1 MTRVVRPTSLQV
13 AQRSVLEP
21 VTVLIVD
28 DCPAAR
34 DGIRSIL
41 KTHAD
46 IRVVGE
52 AEDALSG
59 LEQALRLK
67 PRIVLMDFQMAG
79 TDVAEATR
87 LVKESS
93 PGTKVLGM
101 LVHSAHIAPALAA
114 GADGYLMKDAGRR
127 ELCRKILETAGGF

>member
-1 MTRVVRPTSLQV
+1 M
-13 AQRSVLEP
+13 EP
-21 VTVLIVD
+21 ITVLLVD
-28 DCPAAR
+28 DCQAAR
-34 DGIRSIL
+34 DGLRSIL
-41 KTHAD
+41 QSHAD

-52 AEDALSG
+52 AEDALTG

-67 PRIVLMDFQMAG
+67 PRIVLMDFQMTG
-79 TDVAEATR
+79 MDVAEATR
-87 LVKESS
+87 MVKESS

-127 ELCRKILETAGGF
+127 ELCRKIRETAVGF

>member
-1 MTRVVRPTSLQV
+1 MTPVVRPTSLQV

-67 PRIVLMDFQMAG
+67 PRIVLMDFQMPG

-127 ELCRKILETAGGF
+127 ELCRKILETAGSF

>member
-1 MTRVVRPTSLQV
+1 M
-13 AQRSVLEP
+13 EP
-21 VTVLIVD
+21 ITVLLVD
-28 DCPAAR
+28 ACPAAR
-34 DGIRSIL
+34 DGLRSIL
-41 KTHAD
+41 QTHAD
-46 IRVVGE
+46 FLVVGE

-67 PRIVLMDFQMAG
+67 PRIVLIDFQMPG
-79 TDVAEATR
+79 MDVAKATR

-127 ELCRKILETAGGF
+127 ELCRKIRETAGGY

>member
-1 MTRVVRPTSLQV
+1 MTLVFRPTLLQGAKRSLV
-13 AQRSVLEP
+13 EP
-21 VTVLIVD
+21 ITVLLVD
-28 DCPAAR
+28 DCSAAR
-34 DGIRSIL
+34 DGLRSIL
-41 KTHAD
+41 QTHAD

-67 PRIVLMDFQMAG
+67 PRIVLMDFQMPG
-79 TDVAEATR
+79 MDVAEATR

-93 PGTKVLGM
+93 PGTRVLCM

-114 GADGYLMKDAGRR
+114 GADGYLMKDVGRR
-127 ELCRKILETAGGF
+127 ELCQKIRETACGS

>member
-1 MTRVVRPTSLQV
+1 M
-13 AQRSVLEP
+13 EP
-21 VTVLIVD
+21 ITVLLVD

-34 DGIRSIL
+34 DGLRSIL
-41 KTHAD
+41 KSHAD

-67 PRIVLMDFQMAG
+67 PRIVLMDFQMPGMDA
-79 TDVAEATR
+79 AEATR
-87 LVKESS
+87 LLKESS

-114 GADGYLMKDAGRR
+114 GADGYLMKDAGRQ
-127 ELCRKILETAGGF
+127 ELCRKILETAGGS

>member
-1 MTRVVRPTSLQV
+1 M
-13 AQRSVLEP
+13 EP
-21 VTVLIVD
+21 ITVLLVD
-28 DCPAAR
+28 DCPAVR
-34 DGIRSIL
+34 DGLRSIL
-41 KTHAD
+41 QTHED
-46 IRVVGE
+46 ILVVGE
-52 AEDALSG
+52 AEDALTG

-67 PRIVLMDFQMAG
+67 PRIVLMDFQMPG
-79 TDVAEATR
+79 MDVAEATR

-93 PGTKVLGM
+93 PGTMVLGM

>member
-1 MTRVVRPTSLQV
+1 M
-13 AQRSVLEP
+13 EP
-21 VTVLIVD
+21 ITVLLVD
-28 DCPAAR
+28 DCPAVR
-34 DGIRSIL
+34 DGLRSIL
-41 KTHAD
+41 RTQAD

-67 PRIVLMDFQMAG
+67 PRIVLIDFQMPG
-79 TDVAEATR
+79 MDVAEATR

-127 ELCRKILETAGGF
+127 ELCRKIRETAGGS

>member
-1 MTRVVRPTSLQV
+1 M
-13 AQRSVLEP
+13 EP

-34 DGIRSIL
+34 DGLRSIL

-52 AEDALSG
+52 AKDALSG

-67 PRIVLMDFQMAG
+67 PSIVLIDFQMPETG
-79 TDVAEATR
+79 VKEAIR
-87 LVKESS
+87 LAKESS
-93 PGTKVLGM
+93 PGTKVLSM

-114 GADGYLMKDAGRR
+114 GADGYLMKDTGGRAM
-127 ELCRKILETAGGF
+127 CRKILETGGGPQACLG

>member
-1 MTRVVRPTSLQV
+1 M
-13 AQRSVLEP
+13 
-21 VTVLIVD
+21 LIVD

-41 KTHAD
+41 KTHGD

-67 PRIVLMDFQMAG
+67 PSIVLIDFRMPG
-79 TDVAEATR
+79 TGVKEAIR
-87 LVKESS
+87 LAKESS

-114 GADGYLMKDAGRR
+114 GADGYPMKDAGRR

>member
-1 MTRVVRPTSLQV
+1 MLLQV
-13 AQRSVLEP
+13 AKRSVLEP
-21 VTVLIVD
+21 ITVLLVD

-34 DGIRSIL
+34 DGLRSIL
-41 KTHAD
+41 QTHAD
-46 IRVVGE
+46 IQVVGE

-67 PRIVLMDFQMAG
+67 PRIVLIDFQMPG
-79 TDVAEATR
+79 MDVAEATR

-114 GADGYLMKDAGRR
+114 GADGYVMKDVGRR
-127 ELCRKILETAGGF
+127 VLCRKIRETAGGS